1 MSPNDEAPVE
11 VTTEAV
17 TEVVAEAPVVQAED
31 KAPKSKK
38 INLSRP
44 GVLAEGD
51 LPPSVKD
58 KQPLDQRIR
67 RREVLEDG
75 TIIETY

>member
-1 MSPNDEAPVE
+1 MSPNLPNED
-11 VTTEAV
+11 V
-17 TEVVAEAPVVQAED
+17 TETPAAAEVVT
-31 KAPKSKK
+31 PKSKK

-44 GVLAEGD
+44 GVLDGD
-51 LPPSVKD
+51 LPPAIKD
-58 KQPLDQRIR
+58 KQPTDERIR

>member
-1 MSPNDEAPVE
+1 MSPNDEAPVP
-11 VTTEAV
+11 T
-17 TEVVAEAPVVQAED
+17 VAPET
-31 KAPKSKK
+31 KSKK

-58 KQPLDQRIR
+58 KQPIDQRIR

>member
-1 MSPNDEAPVE
+1 MSPSDEAPVE
-11 VTTEAV
+11 VTE
-17 TEVVAEAPVVQAED
+17 E
-31 KAPKSKK
+31 KAPSKSKK

-44 GVLAEGD
+44 GVLDGD

-58 KQPLDQRIR
+58 AQPIDQRVR
-67 RREVLEDG
+67 RREVLADG

>member
-1 MSPNDEAPVE
+1 MSPSDEAPVI
-11 VTTEAV
+11 VTEA
-17 TEVVAEAPVVQAED
+17 P
-31 KAPKSKK
+31 APKSKK

-44 GVLAEGD
+44 GVLVDD

-58 KQPLDQRIR
+58 KQPIDQRVR
-67 RREVLEDG
+67 RREVLADG

>member
-1 MSPNDEAPVE
+1 MSPSDEAPV
-11 VTTEAV
+11 VV
-17 TEVVAEAPVVQAED
+17 TEETPAPVVEE
-31 KAPKSKK
+31 KAPSKSKK

-44 GVLAEGD
+44 GVLDGD

-58 KQPLDQRIR
+58 AQPIDQRIR
-67 RREVLEDG
+67 RREVLADG